1 MKRIVLVILLL
12 TFFSLSNAFA
22 QRTKNENFDF
32 KYVEEPLIGLPDLI
46 KTYKVVINPG
56 TNKLIGNVDFTFIRY
71 QKQSAWYS
79 IGASSN
85 YGSLELAQQ
94 EFLNLFGYERN
105 ATDPDL
111 IIEAW
116 FEPLIIKSKKLV
128 YHEYCHTI
136 SKPCYAYDLTFNYGA
151 RFKVSTKEG
160 QTIIDTVF
168 FDPKRDHRG
177 WFGVGTSGLGTDV
190 AGFLENNDMTFAYP
204 SSAELEHRF
213 QNSLEYN
220 KSKITREKLLQMEE
234 IINDRYGYPIKEYKT
249 RLTTGRSRKNRNYD
263 DLDKAIEL
271 MKEGVAKFNEQA
283 DRSEWE
289 PQFREAVEIWEEAFK
304 EADANDKDARIF
316 NDLAH
321 GLLFNIGITSIWLE
335 DWEAVDNLA
344 QRAAGLSQ
352 DRSYAA
358 RLVEFK
364 NQRKSRIDS
373 YKALRAND

>member
-1 MKRIVLVILLL
+1 MKRIVLVTLLL
-12 TFFSLSNAFA
+12 TFFSLCNAFA

-32 KYVEEPLIGLPDLI
+32 KYVEEPLIGLPDQI
-46 KTYKVVINPG
+46 KTYQIMIRTGSSQLV
-56 TNKLIGNVDFTFIRY
+56 GNVDFTFIRY
-71 QKQSAWYS
+71 TKQSAWYS
-79 IGASSN
+79 AGSSSN
-85 YGSLELAQQ
+85 YGSLERAQQ
-94 EFLNLFGYERN
+94 EFLNLYGYER
-105 ATDPDL
+105 AADTDL

-116 FEPLIIKSKKLV
+116 FEPLIIKFKKQV
-128 YHEYCHTI
+128 YNEYCSSI

-151 RFKVSTKEG
+151 GLKLTDKKGNVLFDSTL
-160 QTIIDTVF
+160 
-168 FDPKRDHRG
+168 FDPKKDYHG
-177 WFGVGTSGLGTDV
+177 WFGVGSGLEDNV
-190 AGFLENNDMTFAYP
+190 IRFKESNNTTFAYP
-204 SSAELEHRF
+204 SGAELEQRF
-213 QNSLEYN
+213 QNSIESFKAEL
-220 KSKITREKLLQMEE
+220 TREQLLLMED
-234 IINDRYGYPIKEYKT
+234 IINNRYGYPVKEYKVG
-249 RLTTGRSRKNRNYD
+249 LTTGRSRKNHNYD

-321 GLLFNIGITSIWLE
+321 GLLINIGITSIWLE

-352 DRSYAA
+352 DRSYAE

-364 NQRKSRIDS
+364 NQRKSRIDN
-373 YKALRAND
+373 YQAAKASE

>member
-1 MKRIVLVILLL
+1 MKRIVLVTLLL
-12 TFFSLSNAFA
+12 TFFSLCNAFA

-32 KYVEEPLIGLPDLI
+32 KYVEEPLIGLPDQI
-46 KTYKVVINPG
+46 KTYQIMIRTGSSQLV
-56 TNKLIGNVDFTFIRY
+56 GNVDFTFIRY
-71 QKQSAWYS
+71 TKQSAWYS
-79 IGASSN
+79 AGSSSN
-85 YGSLELAQQ
+85 YGSLERAQQ
-94 EFLNLFGYERN
+94 EFLNLYGYER
-105 ATDPDL
+105 ATDADM

-116 FEPLIIKSKKLV
+116 LEPLIIKSKKLV
-128 YHEYCHTI
+128 YYEHCSSI
-136 SKPCYAYDLTFNYGA
+136 SRPCYAYDLTFNYGA
-151 RFKVSTKEG
+151 GFKLTDKDGNVLFET
-160 QTIIDTVF
+160 TF
-168 FDPKRDHRG
+168 FDPKKDYRA
-177 WFGVGTSGLGTDV
+177 WFGVGSGLTDDV
-190 AGFLENNDMTFAYP
+190 IRFKESNNMIIAYP
-204 SSAELEHRF
+204 SSEELEQRF
-213 QNSLEYN
+213 QNNIESFKAEL
-220 KSKITREKLLQMEE
+220 TREQLLQMEE
-234 IINDRYGYPIKEYKT
+234 IINDRYGFPVKEYKVG
-249 RLTTGRSRKNRNYD
+249 LTTGRTRKNRNYD

-321 GLLFNIGITSIWLE
+321 GLLFNIGITSIWLG
-335 DWEAVDNLA
+335 DWHAVDNLA

>member
-1 MKRIVLVILLL
+1 MKRIVLVIFLL
-12 TFFSLSNAFA
+12 TIFCLNHAFA
-22 QRTKNENFDF
+22 QRTKNETFEF
-32 KYVEEPLIGLPDLI
+32 KYVQEPLIGLSEQI
-46 KTYKVVINPG
+46 KTYQVMIRPG
-56 TNKLIGNVDFTFIRY
+56 SSQLVGNVDFTFIRY
-71 QKQSAWYS
+71 TKQSAWYS
-79 IGASSN
+79 AGSSSN
-85 YGSLELAQQ
+85 YGSLERAQQ
-94 EFLNLFGYERN
+94 EFLNLYGYER
-105 ATDPDL
+105 ATDADM

-116 FEPLIIKSKKLV
+116 LEPLIIKSKKLV
-128 YHEYCHTI
+128 YYEHCSSI
-136 SKPCYAYDLTFNYGA
+136 SRPCYAYDLTFNYGA
-151 RFKVSTKEG
+151 GFKLTDKDGNVLFET
-160 QTIIDTVF
+160 TF
-168 FDPKRDHRG
+168 FDPKKDYRA
-177 WFGVGTSGLGTDV
+177 WFGVGSGLTDDV
-190 AGFLENNDMTFAYP
+190 IRFKESNNMIIAYP
-204 SSAELEHRF
+204 SSEELEQRF
-213 QNSLEYN
+213 QNNIESFKAEL
-220 KSKITREKLLQMEE
+220 TREQLLQMEE
-234 IINDRYGYPIKEYKT
+234 IINDRYGFPVKEYKVG
-249 RLTTGRSRKNRNYD
+249 LTTGRTRKNRNYD

-321 GLLFNIGITSIWLE
+321 GLLFNIGITSIWLG
-335 DWEAVDNLA
+335 DWHAVDNLA